1 MIKITVDEQVL
12 RALSKAMAGKTSKA
26 RALLNDYVALLEDEI
41 WGAMQRQ
48 TGVVQANKTC
58 YYVDGERLLQKGGQT
73 TIDGKRQRLHSWLK
87 DNKLALIKTEVRGNN
102 ITKQVSLVSLSSM
115 TTVTDLVDDASN
127 LVGMTDAEVDK
138 YLDGDAKQN
147 AAIFAKMY
155 PDCVDTATDEFLEST
170 FDYVQVDAAS
180 LKNYIEFLVTEAKML
195 TTSKKQLYIRQAKLI
210 LAVATH
216 TNGLYIQRKKP
227 SVFGRN
233 YYAGLSVQNVN
244 KELRRA
250 MLGDCWEYDV
260 RSSVIAWKMGF
271 AADYLQ
277 NAGLNVEVRRAFK
290 TTVWYL
296 EDKEEFMQQVID
308 CTFDADNDF
317 DKTYKVRKI
326 KEAMTALSFGARLK
340 SNGWRLDGGDWAKAA
355 LEEIIKDK
363 EERERFVKCVDVRDF
378 VREQNTLDTYLYEV
392 IANARPKLLKQPYLR
407 TKTRPSKA
415 KVIAYL
421 YQNAE
426 TENMRVAHEYLA
438 SKGYEVLAKIHDAFI
453 VRDQLVNGL
462 RAQVELAMRE
472 ASGNDY
478 WKLGEKELK
487 KYGAVNS
494 AAKRDEAAH
503 KQRIADEESA
513 AGLGIKYKP

>member
-41 WGAMQRQ
+41 WGAMQRP

-58 YYVDGERLLQKGGQT
+58 YYVDGKQLLQKGGQT

-102 ITKQVSLVSLSSM
+102 ITKQISLVSLTSLV
-115 TTVTDLVDDASN
+115 TVTDLVDDASN
-127 LVGMTDAEVDK
+127 LVGMTDAEVDT

-147 AAIFAKMY
+147 AALFARLY
-155 PDCVDTATDEFLEST
+155 PDFVAVATDGFLEST

-195 TTSKKQLYIRQAKLI
+195 TTTKKQLYIRQAKLI
-210 LAVATH
+210 LAVVTQ
-216 TNGLYIQRKKP
+216 TKGYYIQRKKP
-227 SVFGRN
+227 SIFGRM

-271 AADYLQ
+271 AKEYLQ
-277 NAGLNVEVRRAFK
+277 HAGHDVEVRKAFSA
-290 TTVWYL
+290 TTWYL
-296 EDKEEFMQQVID
+296 EDKAEFMQRVID
-308 CTFDADNDF
+308 YTFDADNDF
-317 DKTYKVRKI
+317 SKSYKIAKI

-340 SNGWRLDGGDWAKAA
+340 SNGWRLDGGEWAKAA

-363 EERERFVKCVDVRDF
+363 DERDRFVKCVDVRDF
-378 VREQNTLDTYLYEV
+378 VREQNTLDTYLYEA
-392 IANARPKLLKQPYLR
+392 ISSAKPKLLKQEHLR

-421 YQNAE
+421 YQSAE
-426 TENMRVAHEYLA
+426 TENMRVAHEYLV
-438 SKGYEVLAKIHDAFI
+438 SKGHEVLAKIHDAFI

-472 ASGNDY
+472 ASENDY
-478 WKLGEKELK
+478 WRLGEKKLER
-487 KYGAVNS
+487 YGAVNS
-494 AAKRDEAAH
+494 AAKIAEAEH
-503 KQRIADEESA
+503 KQRIADEQAKAEIW
-513 AGLGIKYKP
+513 IKTQ